1 MTKNSFLL
9 FWTLFGAIALIVVSL
24 LPWRF
29 QVNDDVVMMWL
40 VSGAY
45 TGTPESYAV
54 FIHPLLSWSFAK
66 LYTAYPIIY
75 WYESVWFL
83 SIYVSYILLVFSISK
98 TESHLYFKSLLAFF
112 LLIVSVHFGIF
123 PQFTLIAGFA
133 TFSASVV
140 LINERLNAAR
150 WIALILLSFGIMIR
164 WESSLLIALGLVFY
178 VILQGKTKV
187 KVSVVK
193 KFSGVVLIFLSL
205 IGSKIVYENTSP
217 YSEFLKFNRL
227 RAAVID
233 HPVFFQE
240 ILEDKIPV
248 NSELYFFSR
257 WFFED
262 GGISDTDLLE
272 KKKQLDSELY
282 SKDYLMSSLARL
294 WRLQRVEAFK
304 SFLILGI
311 FAFFFLSIRKTP
323 ALWFFLIAWMLFFLA
338 FNHFFLIQGRV
349 IFLFFLCLLFPLFR
363 ADYMKKNCLAV
374 TLAFCLLVLALG
386 YHISNF
392 LEEAKGRAQMDR
404 EFLSLTSRIEP
415 SLPFLVEGYHEHNF
429 GIRFSRSNPV
439 PFISTGWIS
448 RSQFQQKALGRMNLS
463 GFSAIQEFG
472 LITTTLN
479 TEIVFPDY
487 MNHAFG
493 TFIQTDS
500 IRTSNFIFL
509 RFKKR
514 P

>member
-9 FWTLFGAIALIVVSL
+9 FWTFFGAIAMVSVAF

-45 TGTPESYAV
+45 TGEPESYAV

-66 LYTAYPIIY
+66 LYTAYPIIS

-83 SIYVSYILLVFSISK
+83 SIYVSFVLLVFSISK

-112 LLIVSVHFGIF
+112 SLIVSVHFGIF

-133 TFSASVV
+133 TFSANVV

-150 WIALILLSFGIMIR
+150 WIAFILLSFGIMIR

-178 VILQGKTKV
+178 LVLQGKAKL

-193 KFSGVVLIFLSL
+193 KTSGVVLIFLSL
-205 IGSKIVYENTSP
+205 IGSKVVYEKTSP
-217 YSEFLKFNRL
+217 HSEFLKFNRL

-233 HPVFFQE
+233 HPVFYQE

-248 NSELYFFSR
+248 NSDLFFFSR

-262 GGISDTDLLE
+262 RGISDSDLLE

-282 SKDYLMSSLARL
+282 SKEYLISSLARL

-304 SFLILGI
+304 SFLILGVFI
-311 FAFFFLSIRKTP
+311 FFFLSMTKTP
-323 ALWFFLIAWMLFFLA
+323 ALWFFLLAWMLFFLV

-349 IFLFFLCLLFPLFR
+349 IFLFFLCLLFPVFR
-363 ADYMKKNCLAV
+363 ADFLKTNGFAV
-374 TLAFCLLVLALG
+374 ALAFSLLVLALG

-392 LEEAKGRAQMDR
+392 LKEAKGRSQMDR
-404 EFLSLTSRIEP
+404 EFLSLTSRLEP

-429 GIRFSRSNPV
+429 GIRFSLVSPV

-448 RSQFQQKALGRMNLS
+448 R
-463 GFSAIQEFG
+463 
-472 LITTTLN
+472 
-479 TEIVFPDY
+479 
-487 MNHAFG
+487 
-493 TFIQTDS
+493 
-500 IRTSNFIFL
+500 
-509 RFKKR
+509 
-514 P
+514 